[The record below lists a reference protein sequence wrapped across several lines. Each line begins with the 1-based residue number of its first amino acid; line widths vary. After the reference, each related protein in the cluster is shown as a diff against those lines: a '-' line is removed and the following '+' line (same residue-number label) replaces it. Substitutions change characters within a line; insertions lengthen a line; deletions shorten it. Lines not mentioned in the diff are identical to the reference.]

1 MVLQTLLR
9 HKKQCLSASPPDH
22 SIQINW
28 FTQTRTSPSQALLL
42 CYSASLTG
50 QSPLLAEKK
59 GCSEHI
65 GYRSCHKS
73 SAHSQTQ
80 LCSNFGSTFIFE
92 CEASSLSSQSHAGQV
107 QSSTALDSAD
117 AHVACG
123 TVGERDQG
131 NDDRTHFKLKEKLS
145 DVAEARADRITE
157 GTRLLFSIHCYT
169 VKRVC
174 RIELLRRILEHPSLR
189 QIS

>member
-9 HKKQCLSASPPDH
+9 HKKQCLSASHPDH
-22 SIQINW
+22 SIQIDSRKPARPHLRHSSSA
-28 FTQTRTSPSQALLL
+28 TQPRSL
-42 CYSASLTG
+42 ASLRCC
-50 QSPLLAEKK
+50 PKKK

-117 AHVACG
+117 ADVACG

-169 VKRVC
+169 DKRVC